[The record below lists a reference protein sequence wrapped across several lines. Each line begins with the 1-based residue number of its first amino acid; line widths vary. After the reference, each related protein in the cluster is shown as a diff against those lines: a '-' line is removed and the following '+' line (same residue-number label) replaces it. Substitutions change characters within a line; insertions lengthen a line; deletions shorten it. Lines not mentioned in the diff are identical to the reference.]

1 MGFDC
6 SGFRYGT
13 NLLMDRGGL
22 HMLHVMFGMSDV
34 GRGGAVGDSDQGS
47 VTEML
52 QIYLSASESVTS
64 AVGDKQ
70 KAEFEADE
78 GFGHSFCSVEGVG

>member
-13 NLLMDRGGL
+13 NLLMGRGGCTCY
-22 HMLHVMFGMSDV
+22 MFGMGDV

-52 QIYLSASESVTS
+52 QIYFDVAEISD
-64 AVGDKQ
+64 VGDKQ